1 MGTDRWRDR
10 QPDCSADFVPVKF
23 TTVSKLTPALPPPP
37 FLVPLMQP
45 ASSVTRSTVNKT
57 NSSCI
62 MVYLNIIAFTDSDL
76 FNSEVKALAGY
87 FRGPG

>member
-10 QPDCSADFVPVKF
+10 QTDCSADFVPVKF

-45 ASSVTRSTVNKT
+45 ASSVTRSTVNKQT
-57 NSSCI
+57 VHVPWYI
-62 MVYLNIIAFTDSDL
+62 
-76 FNSEVKALAGY
+76 
-87 FRGPG
+87 

>member
-1 MGTDRWRDR
+1 MEGQT
-10 QPDCSADFVPVKF
+10 DCSADFVPVKF
-23 TTVSKLTPALPPPP
+23 TTVSELTPALPPPP

-57 NSSCI
+57 NNSCT
-62 MVYLNIIAFTDSDL
+62 MVYLNIIVFTDSDL